1 MRQDGA
7 FRGMTRES
15 RLRRV
20 LVIDPPGGDA
30 PAIAAALGD
39 EGYELLTVASQSEA
53 LTVLRTARVDAML
66 AVLDGGD
73 AGLQLCRRLR
83 AQPGHFMAPLLAVTG
98 APDPDFWQAAFHAG
112 CDDVM
117 RTPLQPV
124 MLRARLR
131 NLLER
136 ADYARELERVRSN
149 LARYVSP
156 RLRQLLQ
163 ASQPGDGLP
172 APREQEVC
180 ILFSDIRGFTSL
192 SRTIP
197 AEVLFRTVSRHLG
210 FQVESVYAHG
220 GYVDKFGGDGIMAVF
235 DDEDMVVNACA
246 CALDIMETNHDLQSR
261 SAELAIPLGIGI
273 HMGPVVAGNI
283 GSGVHLDYTVI
294 GQTVNLAAR
303 LCGYAQPMDVV
314 VSESVREALGRRAD
328 MVCVEP
334 REARLRGLSGA
345 VTLYRL
351 EGPDRAMA
359 SG

>member
-1 MRQDGA
+1 
-7 FRGMTRES
+7 MTRES
-15 RLRRV
+15 RLRRL
-20 LVIDPPGGDA
+20 LVIDPPGEDVSA
-30 PAIAAALGD
+30 VSAALQD
-39 EGYELLTVASQSEA
+39 EGYELLMATSHAEA
-53 LTVLRTARVDAML
+53 LTMLRTARVDAML
-66 AVLDGGD
+66 LVLDGEA

-83 AQPGHFMAPLLAVTG
+83 AQPGHFMAPLLAMT
-98 APDPDFWQAAFHAG
+98 AAQDPHFWQAAFHAG

-117 RTPLQPV
+117 QSPLQPV

-136 ADYARELERVRSN
+136 ADYARELERVRAN

-172 APREQEVC
+172 APQEQEVC

-197 AEVLFRTVSRHLG
+197 ADVLFRTVSRHLG

-235 DDEDMVVNACA
+235 DDDDMVVNACA
-246 CALDIMETNHDLQSR
+246 CALDIMETNQDLQSN

-273 HMGPVVAGNI
+273 HKGPVVAGNI

-303 LCGYAQPMDVV
+303 LCGYARPMDVV
-314 VSESVREALGRRAD
+314 VSDAVREALGQRAD
-328 MVCVEP
+328 MACVEP
-334 REARLRGLSGA
+334 REAHLRGLTTA

-351 EGPDRAMA
+351 EGPERAMA

>member
-1 MRQDGA
+1 
-7 FRGMTRES
+7 MTHES
-15 RLRRV
+15 RVRRI
-20 LVIDPPGGDA
+20 LVVDPAGGDA
-30 PAIAAALGD
+30 PAIAEALRG
-39 EGYELLTVASQSEA
+39 EGYELLSVACHTEA
-53 LTVLRTARVDAML
+53 LSLLRTSRLDAML
-66 AVLDGGD
+66 AVLAGDD
-73 AGLQLCRRLR
+73 AGLQFCRQLR

-98 APDPDFWQAAFHAG
+98 HSEPAFWQNAFGAG

-136 ADYARELERVRSN
+136 ADYARELERVRAN

-163 ASQPGDGLP
+163 ARHPGDGLP
-172 APREQEVC
+172 APCEQDVC

-192 SRTIP
+192 SRTIS
-197 AEVLFRTVSRHLG
+197 ADVLFRTVSRHLG

-235 DDEDMVVNACA
+235 DGEDMVVNACA
-246 CALDIMETNHDLQSR
+246 CALDIMETNHELQANS
-261 SAELAIPLGIGI
+261 SELAIPLGVGI
-273 HMGPVVAGNI
+273 HTGPVVAGNI

-303 LCGYAQPMDVV
+303 ICGYARPMDVV
-314 VSESVREALGRRAD
+314 VSEAVRKALGQRAD
-328 MVCVEP
+328 MACVEP
-334 REARLRGLSGA
+334 RDAQIRGISGT

-351 EGPDRAMA
+351 EGPERAMA